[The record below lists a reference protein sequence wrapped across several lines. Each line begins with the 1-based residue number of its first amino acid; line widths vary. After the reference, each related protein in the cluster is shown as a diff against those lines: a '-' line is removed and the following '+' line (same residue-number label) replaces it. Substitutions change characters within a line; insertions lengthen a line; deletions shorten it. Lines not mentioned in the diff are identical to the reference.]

1 MSECS
6 LTQSEESK
14 NWPEGIISVKL
25 TMNAYL
31 LAMAF
36 EESLKRGM
44 KAWELI
50 NTALWKELGS
60 PDFDTLLALA
70 ANMEIFEE
78 DPKWKKRL
86 KIAARHELAM
96 AEFRKQHSGDGT
108 LPEELSEDNGNDMLL
123 PK

>member
-86 KIAARHELAM
+86 KIAARHELAL
-96 AEFRKQHSGDGT
+96 AEFRKQHAGDGT
-108 LPEELSEDNGNDMLL
+108 LPEELSEDNGNDTL
-123 PK
+123 PPK

>member
-86 KIAARHELAM
+86 KIAARHELAL
-96 AEFRKQHSGDGT
+96 AEFRKQHAGDGT
-108 LPEELSEDNGNDMLL
+108 LPEELSEDNGNDMLS